1 MPSLGARERFAD
13 TLPMRAGARRA
24 AFRPVDYGRQMLG
37 TAAFFLLGLLVSVAC
52 WMLWKLGGRWISQE
66 RGQRLLQRSYRGY
79 VELLRALGCLEL
91 RVEGQDVLRELEG
104 TIIASNH
111 PGLLDAIFI
120 CAYQP
125 RTACV
130 MRASLLR
137 SPVLFGGSMLGGY
150 VTNDLGSA
158 FVRQGVEKI
167 RAGGNLLIFPEGT
180 RTRNHAVNAFK
191 SGFALVAVK
200 AGAPVQTILIEREG
214 TYLSKGATLF
224 APVPMPLRVT
234 IRPGERFVPQPG
246 ETARELTTRIETY
259 FRSRLHNSGHAIC
272 LQPSVKS

>member
-13 TLPMRAGARRA
+13 AVPMRAFGRRA
-24 AFRPVDYGRQMLG
+24 AFRPLDYARQVVG
-37 TAAFFLLGLLVSVAC
+37 TAAFFLLGLIVSVTC
-52 WMLWKLGGRWISQE
+52 WVLWKLDERWISRE
-66 RGQRLLQRSYRGY
+66 SGQGILHRSYRFY
-79 VELLRALGCLEL
+79 VGLLRVLGCLEL
-91 RVEGQDVLRELEG
+91 HVEGQEVLRGLKG
-104 TIIASNH
+104 TVIASNH

-137 SPVLFGGSMLGGY
+137 SPVLFGGSMLAGY
-150 VTNDLGSA
+150 VTNDSGPA

-180 RTRNHAVNAFK
+180 RTRNHSVNPFK
-191 SGFALVAVK
+191 SGFALVAVR
-200 AGAPVQTILIEREG
+200 ACAPVQTILIEREG
-214 TYLSKGATLF
+214 TYLSKGSTLLAPAT
-224 APVPMPLRVT
+224 MPLRVT

-246 ETARELTTRIETY
+246 ETARDLTARIEAY
-259 FRSRLHNSGHAIC
+259 FRTRLHNSGHAIC
-272 LQPSVKS
+272 LQPSVKP